1 MEFFCRLCVLRV
13 LCGEI
18 LMVIKDKGLLFVVSG
33 ASGTGKTTLC
43 RAVLKIYPDLRFSVS
58 HTTRPRRPGDEN
70 GRDYYFV
77 SSEEFQRM
85 IDQGDFAEWAEI
97 YGHRY
102 GTSKR
107 MLEKT
112 RAEGQDLIL
121 DIDGQGA
128 RQLRQQRLPGT
139 FIFILP
145 PSFAELRRRLMKR
158 KTEAKEALEERL
170 KKARD
175 EIVEA
180 RWYDYLIINDE
191 LKKAQEQ
198 LQAIILTE
206 HCRRE
211 RMEEVLEKLE
221 IEK

>member
-1 MEFFCRLCVLRV
+1 MEKKEGF
-13 LCGEI
+13 
-18 LMVIKDKGLLFVVSG
+18 LFVVSG

-43 RAVLKIYPDLRFSVS
+43 RAMLKIYPNLRFSIS
-58 HTTRPRRPGDEN
+58 HTTRPTRPRDEN

-77 SSEEFQRM
+77 SPEEFQRM

-102 GTSKR
+102 GTSKG
-107 MLEKT
+107 MLEKA

-128 RQLRQQRLPGT
+128 RQLRQQGLPGV
-139 FIFILP
+139 FIFVLP
-145 PSFAELRRRLMKR
+145 PSLTELRRRLMKR
-158 KTEAKEALEERL
+158 KTEGKEALEERL

-180 RWYDYLIINDE
+180 RWYDYLIINNE

-198 LQAIILTE
+198 LQAIILAE

-211 RMEEVLEKLE
+211 RMVEVLEELILE
-221 IEK
+221 K

>member
-1 MEFFCRLCVLRV
+1 MF
-13 LCGEI
+13 I
-18 LMVIKDKGLLFVVSG
+18 VSG
-33 ASGTGKTTLC
+33 ASGTGKTSLC
-43 RAVLKIYPDLRFSVS
+43 RAMLKIYPNLRFSVS
-58 HTTRPRRPGDEN
+58 HTTRPQRPGDEN
-70 GRDYYFV
+70 GRDYYFI
-77 SSEEFQRM
+77 SPEEFQRM

-112 RAEGQDLIL
+112 RAQGEDLIL

-128 RQLRQQRLPGT
+128 RQLRQQGLPGA

-145 PSFAELRRRLMKR
+145 PSLAELRQRLMKR
-158 KTEAKEALEERL
+158 KTEGKEAVEERL
-170 KKARD
+170 RKARD

-180 RWYDYLIINDE
+180 HWYDFLIINDE
-191 LKKAQEQ
+191 LKKAQAQVE
-198 LQAIILTE
+198 AIILAE

-211 RMEEVLEKLE
+211 RMIEVLERLMR
-221 IEK
+221 EK